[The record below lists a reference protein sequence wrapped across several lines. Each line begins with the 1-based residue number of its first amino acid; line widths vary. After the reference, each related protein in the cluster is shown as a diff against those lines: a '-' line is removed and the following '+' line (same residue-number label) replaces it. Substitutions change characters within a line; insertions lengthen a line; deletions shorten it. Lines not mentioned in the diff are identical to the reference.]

1 MRPGKDMAKVK
12 EKYVQPSDEEVG
24 GSFFSR
30 HTAHPPD
37 MMQLSQPLWNHER
50 LRKVTHVRHGDVS
63 IERRRHTNIPCRF
76 LVWYCG
82 TDSVEATHEELF
94 RMRNHRPQIGPT
106 LIRHSAL

>member
-1 MRPGKDMAKVK
+1 MAKVK

-94 RMRNHRPQIGPT
+94 RMRDHRPQIGPT